1 MVDLKALDSAA
12 KLLVEATLTP
22 VQGSR
27 FQPTGFPD
35 LGAATFEDGEHTRHV
50 LVESAQSMANRMET
64 VCWDVERQDVVEALK
79 GLPYVRVEREDGSY
93 LTSSIVEAH
102 RINSPYILEG
112 KDKSVLE
119 ALKKETDSL
128 AQGPVDRS
136 KLAATLFARDPNS
149 LIHGVFL
156 AKKDLAGG
164 RLRLERAL
172 SSFVEAHEVNQAISG
187 GVKNDHVDPKGD
199 AKAGFGNVPF
209 HREEFT
215 AKRITAYFNLDL
227 AQIRGYRLETSAT
240 RLLVLL
246 GLYKIRAVLE
256 RGLRFR
262 TACDLDVKDVRVT
275 RPADFELPS
284 LKEIESDL
292 RASLDGCATSFAG
305 VQRIVWAADKAK
317 K

>member
-1 MVDLKALDSAA
+1 MLDLKALNNAT

-35 LGAATFEDGEHTRHV
+35 LGAATFEDGEGVRHV
-50 LVESAQSMANRMET
+50 IVESAQSMANRMEA
-64 VCWDVERQDVVEALK
+64 VCWDLERQDLVDALK
-79 GLPYVRVEREDGSY
+79 GLPYVRVEREDKSY

-112 KDKSVLE
+112 KDKSVIE
-119 ALKKETDSL
+119 ALKKETDTL
-128 AQGPVDRS
+128 AEGPVDRK

-172 SSFVEAHEVNQAISG
+172 SAFVEAHGVSQAISG
-187 GVKNDHVDPKGD
+187 GVKNDHVDPSGD
-199 AKAGFGNVPF
+199 SKTGFGNVPF

-215 AKRITAYFNLDL
+215 AREIVAYYNLDL
-227 AQIRGYRLETSAT
+227 AQIRGYRLDEAAT
-240 RLLVLL
+240 RLLILL

-262 TACDLDVKDVRVT
+262 TACDLDVKHVQVT
-275 RPADFELPS
+275 RPESFTLPALS
-284 LKEIESDL
+284 EIEADL
-292 RASLDGCATSFAG
+292 RASIDACAKSFAG
-305 VQRIVWAADKAK
+305 IQRVVWDKAK
-317 K
+317 KAS

>member
-1 MVDLKALDSAA
+1 MLDLTKLESAT
-12 KLLVEATLTP
+12 KLLVEAKLAP

-35 LGAATFEDGEHTRHV
+35 LGAATFEDGQRTRHV
-50 LVESAQSMANRMET
+50 LVESAQSMANRMEA
-64 VCWDVERQDVVEALK
+64 VCWDSERQDLVEALK
-79 GLPYVRVEREDGSY
+79 GLPYVRVEREDGTY

-112 KDKSVLE
+112 KDKSVFE
-119 ALKKETDSL
+119 ALKKETDAL
-128 AQGPVDRS
+128 AEGPVDRK

-172 SSFVEAHEVNQAISG
+172 SAFVEAHDIKEAVSG

-215 AKRITAYFNLDL
+215 AKEIVAYFNLDL
-227 AQIRGYRLETSAT
+227 AQIRGYRLDEAAT
-240 RLLVLL
+240 RLLILL

-262 TACDLDVKDVRVT
+262 TACDLEVKEVTVT
-275 RPADFELPS
+275 RPDGFTLPALAD
-284 LKEIESDL
+284 IEADL
-292 RASLDGCATSFAG
+292 RASIDACAKSLAG
-305 VQRIVWAADKAK
+305 VQRVVWAAKKAS
-317 K
+317 